1 MLSFG
6 LKEILMKLILALV
19 LLTFSFSSFSQV
31 LIGLVDIQKIIT
43 SIKEGKNV
51 QKTLEKS
58 FNDKKVLLK
67 KEEDKIKKAQEDYKK
82 QSMILAEG
90 ARATKEREIQELMMK
105 LQNKTM
111 EYQREIQKMEQ
122 DMKKPILDKLRPI
135 IDEVSKENKVAMT
148 FELSAAPIVY
158 AESKKDLTEDVIK
171 AYDKKHPK

>member
-1 MLSFG
+1 
-6 LKEILMKLILALV
+6 MKLIFALMLV
-19 LLTFSFSSFSQV
+19 TFSFSSFAEV

-58 FNDKKVLLK
+58 FNDKKVILK
-67 KEEDKIKKAQEDYKK
+67 KDEEKIKKAQEDYKK
-82 QSMILAEG
+82 QSMVLADA
-90 ARATKEREIQELMMK
+90 ARAIKEQEIQEMMMK

-122 DMKKPILDKLRPI
+122 DLKKPILEKLRPL
-135 IDEVSKENKVAMT
+135 IDDVSKESKVSMT

-158 AESKKDLTEDVIK
+158 AESKKDLTDDVIK
-171 AYDKKHPK
+171 AYDKKYSK

>member
-1 MLSFG
+1 
-6 LKEILMKLILALV
+6 MKLVIALM
-19 LLTFSFSSFSQV
+19 LLTFSFSSFSAV
-31 LIGLVDIQKIIT
+31 LVGLVDVQKIIT

-58 FNDKKVLLK
+58 FNDKKSVLSK
-67 KEEDKIKKAQEDYKK
+67 DEEKIKKAQEDYKK
-82 QSMILAEG
+82 QSAILADA
-90 ARATKEREIQELMMK
+90 ARLNKEREIQEMIMK

-122 DMKKPILDKLRPI
+122 DMKKPILEKLRPI
-135 IDEVSKENKVAMT
+135 IDEISKANNVDLT

-158 AESKKDLTEDVIK
+158 AASKKDLTDDVIK